1 VTSEKKWQFWIDCGG
16 TFTDIVARN
25 PDGEIVSHKLLSENP
40 EHYPDAALEGIRNL
54 LCVSSTDPIPS
65 KLIQSVKMGTTVAT
79 NALLERKGEATLLLT
94 TKGFRDAL
102 RIGYQNRPRLFDKHI
117 QLPEMLYSQV
127 IEVDERFSAN
137 GDVLL
142 HLDEAA
148 VRQDLKAVFDKGLI
162 TSIAIVFMHAYRFNE
177 HERAV
182 AQIAT
187 EIGFRQISVS
197 HKVSPLIK
205 LVSRGDTTVVDA
217 YLTPILRRYI
227 DRMALEL
234 GETHL
239 MFMQSN
245 GGLTHAKIFQGK
257 DSILSGPAGGV
268 VGMVHTA
275 AENHFKKAIG
285 FDMGGTSTDVSH
297 YDGFYE
303 RSFETQVAG
312 IRMRTPMMNIHT
324 VAAGGGSIL
333 QFDSGRYQVGP
344 YSAGAVPGPSSYRR
358 GGPLTIMDC
367 NLMLGKIKGK
377 FFPHIFGKDADQPL
391 DYDIVKK
398 SFSKLADDI
407 EKASGDKRSLEQVA
421 EGFLTIAVENMA
433 NAIKQISVQRGY
445 DIKEYIL
452 NCFGGAGGQHACLV
466 ADALGMKTVLIHP
479 LAGVLSAYGMGLA
492 EIRSMREHS
501 CKISLGHKGHKSLAP
516 IIRKLKYETTKEIES
531 QGIDKNS
538 ISIVCKIHIRY
549 EGTDTA
555 ISVEYDNG
563 VKMTKAFEASHKKR
577 FGFIMSGRS
586 LVIETLSIEAIGVTQ
601 TTPIPKRK
609 KTLKET
615 LPPQLE
621 VTEFFSGG
629 KLYQV
634 PVYEREALVPGNLI
648 QGPAIIIEKTGTT
661 IVEPNWK
668 AKTGPE
674 KQLILIRSCARQTA
688 PAIGTGLKGE
698 GDADPVILEIFKN
711 LFMSIAEQMGTVLA
725 NTAYSVNIKERLD
738 FSCAIFDKQG
748 SLVANAPHIPV
759 HLGSMGE
766 SVQTVIKER
775 GANMSPGDVSVL
787 NAPYNGGTHLPD
799 ITLVTPV
806 FDKASKDA
814 LFFVASRGHHADI
827 GGVTPG
833 SMPPYSTSIEE
844 EGILIDNFLMV
855 EKGRFR
861 EREMRDLLASGPY
874 PARDPDQN
882 IADLM
887 AQVAANEKGVSE
899 LHRIVGHY
907 SLEVVQ
913 AYMGYIQDNAEE
925 AIRRVINTLKDGSF
939 SYEMDSGAKI
949 RVTISID
956 TKARQACVDFSGTSP
971 QQKNNLNAPSAI
983 TRSAVMYVFRT
994 LVDDDIPLNEGCLK
1008 PIDIIIPEGCMLNP
1022 KFPAAV
1028 VAGNVETSQAVVDT
1042 LYGALHIMAASQGT
1056 MNNLTFGTKMYQYY
1070 ETICGGTGAGP
1081 DFDGT
1086 DGVHSHMTN
1095 SQLTDPEVL
1104 EWRFPVLLENF
1115 AIRQGSGGKGKH
1127 SGGDGVIR
1135 RLRFLKAMTAGIVS
1149 GHRRIAPYG
1158 LVGGGSGTCGKNL
1171 LERIDGSKIAL
1182 AETEQI
1188 DVTPGDVLVIKT
1200 PGGGGFGE
1208 R

>member
-1 VTSEKKWQFWIDCGG
+1 MTYHGKWEFWIDCGG

-25 PDGEIVSHKLLSENP
+25 PDGEIVYHKLLSENP

-54 LCVSSTDPIPS
+54 LGVNSTDPIPS

-94 TKGFRDAL
+94 TKGFKDAL

-127 IEVDERFSAN
+127 IEIDERLSAN

-142 HLDEAA
+142 QLDEAT
-148 VRQDLKAVFDKGLI
+148 VRQELKAVYDKGLI
-162 TSIAIVFMHAYRFNE
+162 TSVAIVFMHAFRFNE

-182 AQIAT
+182 AQIAS

-197 HKVSPLIK
+197 HKASPLIK
-205 LVSRGDTTVVDA
+205 LVSRGDTTVADA

-227 DRMALEL
+227 DRIALEL
-234 GETHL
+234 DETNL

-245 GGLTHAKIFQGK
+245 GGLTNAKLFQGK

-275 AENHFKKAIG
+275 AENNFKKVIG

-303 RSFETQVAG
+303 RSFETEVAG
-312 IRMRTPMMNIHT
+312 IRMRTPMMSIHT

-333 QFDSGRYQVGP
+333 QFESGRYQVGP

-367 NLMLGKIKGK
+367 NLMLGKVKGK

-398 SFSKLADDI
+398 SFSKLANDI

-421 EGFLTIAVENMA
+421 EGFLIIAVENMA

-445 DIKEYIL
+445 DITEYIL

-501 CKISLGHKGHKSLAP
+501 CEISLDQKGLKSLAP
-516 IIRKLKYETTKEIES
+516 IFRKLKHETSKDIES
-531 QGIDKNS
+531 QGIDKTS
-538 ISIVCKIHIRY
+538 VFIVCKIYIRY
-549 EGTDTA
+549 DGTDTA
-555 ISVEYDNG
+555 ISVEYDSE

-577 FGFIMSGRS
+577 FGFIMTGRR
-586 LVIETLSIEAIGVTQ
+586 LVIETLSIEAIGGGQ
-601 TTPIPKRK
+601 TPPKSQRGKKLK
-609 KTLKET
+609 KTL
-615 LPPQLE
+615 PPKLE
-621 VTEFFSGG
+621 VTKFFSGG
-629 KLYQV
+629 KLYQA
-634 PVYEREALVPGNLI
+634 PVYQREALVPGNFV
-648 QGPAIIIEKTGTT
+648 QGPAIIIEQTGTT
-661 IVEPNWK
+661 IVEPHWK
-668 AKTGPE
+668 AKTGLE
-674 KQLILIRSCARQTA
+674 KQLILSRSCAPQTA
-688 PAIGTGLKGE
+688 PAIGTGLRDE
-698 GDADPVILEIFKN
+698 GGADPVMLEVFNN

-748 SLVANAPHIPV
+748 GLVANAPHIPV

-799 ITLVTPV
+799 ITLITPV
-806 FDKASKDA
+806 FDKAGKDA

-827 GGVTPG
+827 GGITPG
-833 SMPPYSTSIEE
+833 SMPPNSTSIEE
-844 EGILIDNFLMV
+844 EGVLIDNFLMV

-861 EREMRDLLASGPY
+861 EKEMRDLLASGPY
-874 PARDPDQN
+874 PVRDPDQN

-907 SLEVVQ
+907 GFEVIQ
-913 AYMGYIQDNAEE
+913 AYMGHIQDNAEE
-925 AIRRVINTLKDGSF
+925 SIRRVINTLKNGSF

-949 RVTISID
+949 KVTISID
-956 TKARQACVDFSGTSP
+956 KKARQACVDFSGTSP
-971 QQKNNLNAPSAI
+971 QQKNNFNAPSAI
-983 TRSAVMYVFRT
+983 TRSAILYVFRT
-994 LVDDDIPLNEGCLK
+994 LVDDNIPLNEGCLK

-1042 LYGALHIMAASQGT
+1042 LYGALNIMAASQGT
-1056 MNNLTFGTKMYQYY
+1056 MNNLTFGNEIYQYY

-1081 DFDGT
+1081 DFDGA

-1095 SQLTDPEVL
+1095 SRLTDPEVL
-1104 EWRFPVLLENF
+1104 EWRFHVLLENF
-1115 AIRQGSGGKGKH
+1115 AIRHGSGGKGKH

-1135 RLRFLKAMTAGIVS
+1135 RLRFLKAMSAGIVS
-1149 GHRRIAPYG
+1149 GHRHIAPYG
-1158 LVGGGSGTCGKNL
+1158 LVGGESGACGKNL
-1171 LERIDGSKIAL
+1171 FERIDGSITQL
-1182 AETEQI
+1182 AETDQI

-1208 R
+1208 H